1 MAILI
6 DKADKVIVQ
15 GMTGRE
21 GRTRTKLM
29 LGYGTN
35 VVGGVTPGRGG
46 EVVEGLPVWDSVL
59 EAQDAAGPINTSVLF
74 IPAPLVKSAAIEA
87 FTAGVKLIVIVPDRV
102 PLHDVMEI
110 KAAAVEYDADFLGPN
125 TLGTLSPGVGVLGM
139 MGGSAES
146 ARKFFKAGPVGVS
159 SRSGG
164 ITSSIAYY
172 LGKAGIGVSS
182 IVHVGGD
189 PIVGL
194 PHPEVLRRFESDQ
207 DTKAVVM
214 FGEIGGTQEED
225 AAELIESGGFTKP
238 LIAYIGGKG
247 AREGTRFSHAGAI
260 IEGGRGTYQGKI
272 DALKA
277 AGAVIAPTYDAIPE
291 VTIQVL
297 SDAFGDFLVVS
308 EDYEEG

>member
-1 MAILI
+1 MAVLI
-6 DKADKVIVQ
+6 DKTDKVIVQ

-87 FTAGVKLIVIVPDRV
+87 FSAGVKLIIIVPDRV

-146 ARKFFKAGPVGVS
+146 ARKFFKSGTVGVS

-194 PHPEVLRRFESDQ
+194 PHPEVLRRFESDP

-225 AAELIESGGFTKP
+225 AAELIESSGFTKP

-277 AGAVIAPTYDAIPE
+277 AGAAIAPTYDAIPE

-297 SDAFGDFLVVS
+297 KDRGIGIS
-308 EDYEEG
+308 

>member
-1 MAILI
+1 MAVLI
-6 DKADKVIVQ
+6 DKTDKVIVQ

-146 ARKFFKAGPVGVS
+146 ARKFFKSGTVGVS

-194 PHPEVLRRFESDQ
+194 PHPEVLRRFESDP

-225 AAELIESGGFTKP
+225 AAELIESSGFTKP

-277 AGAVIAPTYDAIPE
+277 AGAAIAPTYDAIPE

-297 SDAFGDFLVVS
+297 KDRGIGIS
-308 EDYEEG
+308 

>member
-1 MAILI
+1 MAVLI
-6 DKADKVIVQ
+6 DKTDKVIVQ

-146 ARKFFKAGPVGVS
+146 ARKFFKSGTVGVS

-194 PHPEVLRRFESDQ
+194 PHPEVLRRFESDP

-225 AAELIESGGFTKP
+225 AAELIESSGFTKP

-297 SDAFGDFLVVS
+297 KDRGIGIS
-308 EDYEEG
+308 

>member
-1 MAILI
+1 MAVLI
-6 DKADKVIVQ
+6 DKTDKVIVQ

-87 FTAGVKLIVIVPDRV
+87 FSAGVKLIIIVPDRV

-146 ARKFFKAGPVGVS
+146 ARKFFKSGTVGVS

-194 PHPEVLRRFESDQ
+194 PHPEVLRRFESDP

-225 AAELIESGGFTKP
+225 AAELIESSGFTKP

-277 AGAVIAPTYDAIPE
+277 AGAAIAPTYDAIPE

-297 SDAFGDFLVVS
+297 KDG
-308 EDYEEG
+308 GTG